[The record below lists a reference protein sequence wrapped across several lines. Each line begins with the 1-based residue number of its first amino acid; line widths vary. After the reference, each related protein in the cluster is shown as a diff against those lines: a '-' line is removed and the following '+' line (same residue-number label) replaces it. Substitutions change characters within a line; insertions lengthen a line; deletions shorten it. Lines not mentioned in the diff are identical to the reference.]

1 MWLDVSAIPVCH
13 ENLESCRSSV
23 NTGAPK
29 EVDPYIRKECRQQQQ
44 LDKCIHQQEAKGRQA
59 GSMVPSPDIFTSK
72 PGDSLAVIPSG
83 LCLS

>member
-13 ENLESCRSSV
+13 ENLESCRPSV
-23 NTGAPK
+23 NIGAPK
-29 EVDPYIRKECRQQQQ
+29 ELDPYISKECRQQLQ
-44 LDKCIHQQEAKGRQA
+44 LDKCIHQQKAKGRQA
-59 GSMVPSPDIFTSK
+59 SSMVLLPDIFTSK